1 MNFEEYAR
9 MNEQFLE
16 MTPTQMV
23 NVVDRT
29 NFEGQ
34 EEMAFKM
41 WTKSYPN
48 NGSGESGLISRLTN
62 VLNME
67 EEDIT
72 TLSQT

>member
-29 NFEGQ
+29 NFDGCSTLHHPSDSLVVISC
-34 EEMAFKM
+34 K
-41 WTKSYPN
+41 
-48 NGSGESGLISRLTN
+48 GS
-62 VLNME
+62 
-67 EEDIT
+67 
-72 TLSQT
+72 